1 MVEYV
6 ICRKLTENSTIL
18 YKFVSEI
25 KSGIMRKFLIVTLL
39 LLPLCIMGR
48 EVRSL
53 DAGWQFLLSDASI
66 DEIFQIDGWRNV
78 DVPHD
83 WSIEGEFDRSNPT
96 GQGGAYLPAGIGWY
110 RKKIKTDIKADERL
124 FLEFDGVMACSSVY
138 INGKLAGY
146 RPNGYVGFS
155 YDITD
160 FVKPGTDAVVAVRVD
175 NSVQPASRWYT
186 GSGINRHVR
195 QVRKDACHIPM
206 DGVFA
211 SFDDGKLN
219 VKATVSNRS
228 DKSRKV
234 KLQFVLKDADGKVVT
249 RGNGAEVQIAPG
261 EQVELASSVA
271 LKSPHLWS
279 LDDPYLYTLEV
290 SLSDGRKEIDSE
302 TVTTGLRTICFDNE
316 KGFFLNG
323 QNIKMYGVCLHSD
336 AGALGTVVPASVWEY
351 RLQQLRKLGVNAIR
365 MAHNPADPTL
375 YDLCDRMGFLVMAES
390 FDTWNTPKNHAEK
403 GYNFYFDEWWEQ
415 DTRAMV
421 EQSRN
426 HPSVVIYSVGN
437 EIRDN
442 LNVPDGFE
450 KYRKQQDLV
459 HSIDNTRPVTMAL
472 FRPNSSGVYRNGF
485 AEMMDVVGQNY
496 RVDELKAYHDAHP
509 EKAIIGTENTHD
521 VQSWLMLR
529 DDPSLCGQF
538 LWAGIDYLGEAAW
551 PQVMWSTSL
560 LDVTGG
566 VKPAGMQRA
575 SWWTA
580 EPMVAFARHAD
591 NNGAGALVSDWTPA
605 DMDTYDQAVIEVYS
619 NCQEVDLWING
630 EPQGRRPMPDNAR
643 PALYNVNFT
652 PGVINVRGY
661 NDGIEAAKCY
671 SVTVGDPKNIV
682 IEKIGG
688 RAGTGFD
695 DVEILSVF
703 IADAEGNV
711 CPNNDCRIEL
721 KVDGADLIAVDNADV
736 LAHETTHKSAVF
748 NTYQGRMIA
757 YIRRTSDSG
766 RVTVTATDCSS
777 AAALKGS
784 VVF

>member
-1 MVEYV
+1 M
-6 ICRKLTENSTIL
+6 
-18 YKFVSEI
+18 
-25 KSGIMRKFLIVTLL
+25 
-39 LLPLCIMGR
+39 LLPVGLMAR
-48 EVRSL
+48 ETRSIDKNWEFVL
-53 DAGWQFLLSDASI
+53 NEAAIDELADVEGWQT
-66 DEIFQIDGWRNV
+66 V

-83 WSIEGEFDRSNPT
+83 WSIEGEFDRSNPS

-110 RKKIKTDIKADERL
+110 RKTIKADVGADERL

-138 INGKLAGY
+138 VDGKLAGY
-146 RPNGYVGFS
+146 RPNGYVGFT

-160 FVKPGTDAVVAVRVD
+160 LVTPGKEATIAVRVD

-195 QVRKDACHIPM
+195 LVSKNVCHIPAN
-206 DGVFA
+206 GAFV
-211 SFDDGKLN
+211 SFQDGKVN
-219 VKATVSNRS
+219 IKTTVSNAS
-228 DKSRKV
+228 DKARTI
-234 KLQFVLKDADGKVVT
+234 KLQYSLKDAKGKVVAK
-249 RGNGAEVQIAPG
+249 GNTSDSQIGTG
-261 EQVELASSVA
+261 EQRELAGTIEV
-271 LKSPHLWS
+271 KDPQLWS
-279 LDDPYLYTLEV
+279 PDNPYLYTVQVELLE
-290 SLSDGRKEIDSE
+290 GRKQLDTE
-302 TVTTGLRTICFDNE
+302 TVTTGLRTIRFDNE

-323 QNIKMYGVCLHSD
+323 QNMKMYGVCLHSD
-336 AGALGTVVPASVWEY
+336 AGALGTDVPASVWEY
-351 RLQQLRKLGVNAIR
+351 RLQQLRKLGVNAVR

-375 YDLCDRMGFLVMAES
+375 MDLCDRMGFLVMAES

-403 GYNFYFDEWWEQ
+403 GYNLFFDEWWEA

-421 EQSRN
+421 EQARN

-442 LNVPDGFE
+442 LNNEQGFD

-459 HSIDNTRPVTMAL
+459 HSIDPTRPVTMAL

-529 DDPSLCGQF
+529 DDPSLSGQF

-551 PQVMWSTSL
+551 PQVMWSTAL

-566 VKPAGMQRA
+566 IKPTGLQRA
-575 SWWTA
+575 SWWTK

-605 DMDTYDQAVIEVYS
+605 DLDTYDQAVIEVYS
-619 NCQEVDLWING
+619 NCQEVELFVNG
-630 EPQGRRPMPDNAR
+630 ESQGRRTMPDNAR
-643 PALYNVNFT
+643 PALFNINFNS
-652 PGVINVRGY
+652 GRIEAVGY
-661 NDGIEAAKCY
+661 NDGKEAARY
-671 SVTVGDPKNIV
+671 ASVTADEPARIG
-682 IEKIGG
+682 IEKAGG

-695 DVEILSVF
+695 DVEILSVSV
-703 IADAEGNV
+703 ADVEGNV

-721 KVDGADLIAVDNADV
+721 KVEGAELIAVDNADV
-736 LAHETTHKSAVF
+736 LAHETSHKSAVF
-748 NTYQGRMIA
+748 NTYQGRMTA
-757 YIRRTSDSG
+757 YIRRASATG
-766 RVTVTATDCSS
+766 KVTVTATDCSS

-784 VVF
+784 ITF

>member
-1 MVEYV
+1 M
-6 ICRKLTENSTIL
+6 K
-18 YKFVSEI
+18 KFI
-25 KSGIMRKFLIVTLL
+25 LL
-39 LLPLCIMGR
+39 LSILISYAVMAR
-48 EVRSL
+48 ETRNIDHDWEFV
-53 DAGWQFLLSDASI
+53 LSDATI
-66 DEIFQIDGWRNV
+66 DQLADVEGWRTV

-110 RKKIKTDIKADERL
+110 RKNIKADFGADERL

-138 INGKLAGY
+138 VDVKLAGY
-146 RPNGYVGFS
+146 RPNGYVGFT

-160 FVKPGTDAVVAVRVD
+160 LVTPGKEATIAVRVD

-195 QVRKDACHIPM
+195 LVSKNACHIPM
-206 DGVFA
+206 NGAFV
-211 SFDDGKLN
+211 SYNDGK
-219 VKATVSNRS
+219 VEIRTTVANTS
-228 DKSRKV
+228 KSSTKV
-234 KLQFVLKDADGKVVT
+234 SLQYILKDADGKT
-249 RGNGAEVQIAPG
+249 AARGNSPASHIEAGSQTEVSGSIDI
-261 EQVELASSVA
+261 
-271 LKSPHLWS
+271 KNPHLWS
-279 LDDPYLYTLEV
+279 VEDPYLYTLEV
-290 SLSDGRKEIDSE
+290 SVMDGRKELDKE
-302 TVTTGLRTICFDNE
+302 TVTTGLRTIRFDNE

-336 AGALGTVVPASVWEY
+336 AGALGTAVPASVWEY

-375 YDLCDRMGFLVMAES
+375 MDLCDRMGFLVMAES

-403 GYNFYFDEWWEQ
+403 GYNLYFDEWWEA

-421 EQSRN
+421 EQARN
-426 HPSVVIYSVGN
+426 HTCVVIYSIGN

-442 LNVPDGFE
+442 LNNEQGFD
-450 KYRKQQDLV
+450 KYRMQQDLV

-496 RVDELKAYHDAHP
+496 RVDELKAYHEAHP

-560 LDVTGG
+560 LDVTGA
-566 VKPAGMQRA
+566 VKPTGLQRA
-575 SWWTA
+575 GWWTS

-591 NNGAGALVSDWTPA
+591 NNGSGPLISDWTPA

-619 NCQEVDLWING
+619 NCREVELFVNG
-630 EPQGRRPMPDNAR
+630 ESQGRKAMPDNAR
-643 PALYNVNFT
+643 PAPFNINFN
-652 PGVINVRGY
+652 PGKIEAVGY
-661 NDGIEAAKCY
+661 NDGTEMARCT
-671 SVTVGDPKNIV
+671 SVTADEPTRINIEQV
-682 IEKIGG
+682 GG

-695 DVEILSVF
+695 DVEILS
-703 IADAEGNV
+703 IRITDKNGTV
-711 CPNNDCRIEL
+711 CPNSDCSIEL
-721 KVDGADLIAVDNADV
+721 KVEGARLIAIDNADV
-736 LAHETTHKSAVF
+736 MAHDTSHKSAVF

-757 YIRRTSDSG
+757 YIRRTSATG
-766 RVTVTATDCSS
+766 KVTVTATDCSS
-777 AAALKGS
+777 AAALKGEKT
-784 VVF
+784 F

>member
-1 MVEYV
+1 M
-6 ICRKLTENSTIL
+6 IRKHIKNLPIL
-18 YKFVSEI
+18 YKFVTVF
-25 KSGIMRKFLIVTLL
+25 KRGLLMRKILFALSLFLSLSVLA
-39 LLPLCIMGR
+39 R
-48 EVRSL
+48 EVHSL
-53 DAGWQFLLSDASI
+53 DKGWQFVLSDASI
-66 DEIFQIDGWRNV
+66 DKLSGVEGWRNV

-96 GQGGAYLPAGIGWY
+96 GQGSAYLPAGIGWY
-110 RKKIKTDIKADERL
+110 RKTIKTDIKANERL

-138 INGKLAGY
+138 VDGDPVGY
-146 RPNGYVGFS
+146 RPNGYVGFT
-155 YDITD
+155 YDITEL
-160 FVKPGTDAVVAVRVD
+160 VSPGKDVTIAVRVD

-195 QVRKDACHIPM
+195 LVRKNACYIPM
-206 DGVFA
+206 LGVFT

-219 VKATVSNRS
+219 IKTAVSNTS
-228 DKSRKV
+228 SQSLKI
-234 KLQFVLKDADGKVVT
+234 KLQYVLKDAAGKVIT
-249 RGNGAEVQIAPG
+249 RGSSTEKTIESGKKS
-261 EQVELASSVA
+261 ELAGTVEV
-271 LKSPHLWS
+271 KSPHLWS
-279 LDDPYLYTLEV
+279 LDDPYLYKLEV
-290 SLSDGRKEIDSE
+290 SILDGRKELDSE
-302 TVTTGLRTICFDNE
+302 TVTTGLRTIRFDNE

-336 AGALGTVVPASVWEY
+336 AGALGTAVPASVWEY

-365 MAHNPADPTL
+365 MAHNPADPAL
-375 YDLCDRMGFLVMAES
+375 MDLCDKMGFLVMAES

-403 GYNFYFDEWWEQ
+403 GYNLYFDEWWER

-421 EQSRN
+421 EQARN
-426 HPSVVIYSVGN
+426 HPCVVIYSVGN

-442 LNVPDGFE
+442 LNGPEGFD

-459 HSIDNTRPVTMAL
+459 HSIDSTRPVTMAL

-496 RVDELKAYHDAHP
+496 RVDELKAYHEAHP

-560 LDVTGG
+560 LDVTGA
-566 VKPAGMQRA
+566 VKPTGLQRA
-575 SWWTA
+575 SWWSA

-591 NNGAGALVSDWTPA
+591 NNGAGPLVSDWTPA
-605 DMDTYDQAVIEVYS
+605 DIDTYDQAVIEVYS
-619 NCQEVDLWING
+619 NCEEVELLING
-630 EPQGRRPMPDNAR
+630 ESQGRKAMPDNAR
-643 PALYNVNFT
+643 PVMYNVNFN
-652 PGVINVRGY
+652 PGILNVIGY
-661 NDGIEAAKCY
+661 NDGILPVHCS
-671 SVTVGDPKNIV
+671 SVTVGYPRKIG

-703 IADAEGNV
+703 IADDEGNV

-721 KVDGADLIAVDNADV
+721 NVSGAELIAVDNADV
-736 LAHETTHKSAVF
+736 LAHDTSHKSRVF
-748 NTYQGRMIA
+748 CTYQGRMVA
-757 YIRRTSDSG
+757 YIRRISDKG
-766 RVTVTATDCSS
+766 TVKVTATDCSS

-784 VVF
+784 VEF

>member
-1 MVEYV
+1 M
-6 ICRKLTENSTIL
+6 RKILFALTIL
-18 YKFVSEI
+18 
-25 KSGIMRKFLIVTLL
+25 MPLL
-39 LLPLCIMGR
+39 AGARDVQSI
-48 EVRSL
+48 
-53 DAGWQFLLSDASI
+53 DNGWQFLLGDLSLEELDGST
-66 DEIFQIDGWRNV
+66 GWRQV

-110 RKKIKTDIKADERL
+110 RKTIKTDIAPDERL

-138 INGKLAGY
+138 VNGKLAGY
-146 RPNGYVGFS
+146 RPNGYVGFT
-155 YDITD
+155 YDITELIT
-160 FVKPGTDAVVAVRVD
+160 PGKDAVVAVRVD

-195 QVRKDACHIPM
+195 LVRKNACHISM
-206 DGVFA
+206 DGVFV

-219 VKATVSNRS
+219 VKATVSNTS

-249 RGNGAEVQIAPG
+249 RENGSDVQIALG
-261 EQVELASSVA
+261 ERTELTSNAAV
-271 LKSPHLWS
+271 KSPHLWS

-290 SLSDGRKEIDSE
+290 SIYDGRKEIDSE
-302 TVTTGLRTICFDNE
+302 TITTGLRTIRFDNE
-316 KGFFLNG
+316 NGFFLNG

-336 AGALGTVVPASVWEY
+336 AGALGTAVPASVWEY
-351 RLQQLRKLGVNAIR
+351 RLLQLRKLGVNAIR
-365 MAHNPADPTL
+365 MAHNPADPAFME
-375 YDLCDRMGFLVMAES
+375 LCDRMGFLFMAES
-390 FDTWNTPKNHAEK
+390 FDTWNSPKNHAEK
-403 GYNFYFDEWWEQ
+403 GYNLYFDEWWEA

-421 EQSRN
+421 EQARN
-426 HPSVVIYSVGN
+426 HPCVVIYSIGN

-442 LNVPDGFE
+442 LNTAEGFE
-450 KYRKQQDLV
+450 KYRKQQNMI
-459 HSIDNTRPVTMAL
+459 HSLDCTRPVTMAL
-472 FRPNSSGVYRNGF
+472 FRPNSSGVYKNGF

-575 SWWTA
+575 SWWTS
-580 EPMVAFARHAD
+580 EPMVAYARHAD
-591 NNGAGALVSDWTPA
+591 NNGAGPLISDWTPA

-630 EPQGRRPMPDNAR
+630 EPQGRRTMPDNAR
-643 PALYNVNFT
+643 PAIYNVNYYQ
-652 PGVINVRGY
+652 GIIDVRGY
-661 NDGIEAAKCY
+661 NDGVLAAKCY
-671 SVTVGDPKNIV
+671 TVTVGNPTHIG

-688 RAGTGFD
+688 KAGTGFD

-703 IADAEGNV
+703 IADGEGNV

-721 KVDGADLIAVDNADV
+721 SVSGAELIAVDNADV
-736 LAHETTHKSAVF
+736 MAHDTSHKSTAF

-757 YIRRTSDSG
+757 YIRRTSASG
-766 RVTVTATDCSS
+766 KVTVTATDCSS

-784 VVF
+784 VFF

>member
-1 MVEYV
+1 MKKV
-6 ICRKLTENSTIL
+6 LL
-18 YKFVSEI
+18 
-25 KSGIMRKFLIVTLL
+25 FLM
-39 LLPLCIMGR
+39 LLPVGLMAR
-48 EVRSL
+48 ETRSI
-53 DAGWQFLLSDASI
+53 DRNWEFVLSDATI
-66 DEIFQIDGWRNV
+66 DQLAGVEGWRTV

-83 WSIEGEFDRSNPT
+83 WSIEGEFDRSNPS
-96 GQGGAYLPAGIGWY
+96 GQGGAYLPAGTGWY
-110 RKKIKTDIKADERL
+110 RKTIKADIGADERL

-138 INGKLAGY
+138 VDGQLAGY
-146 RPNGYVGFS
+146 RPNGYVGFT
-155 YDITD
+155 YDITEQ
-160 FVKPGTDAVVAVRVD
+160 VTPGKDAVVSVRVD

-195 QVRKDACHIPM
+195 LVSKNACHIPM
-206 DGVFA
+206 NGAF
-211 SFDDGKLN
+211 
-219 VKATVSNRS
+219 VSYN
-228 DKSRKV
+228 
-234 KLQFVLKDADGKVVT
+234 DGKVEIRTTVANT
-249 RGNGAEVQIAPG
+249 SKSSTKVSLRYILKDSDGKTVASGNSSAVQIGAG
-261 EQVELASSVA
+261 LQTEISGSIDI
-271 LKSPHLWS
+271 KNPHLWS
-279 LDDPYLYTLEV
+279 IDDPYLYTLEV
-290 SLSDGRKEIDSE
+290 SVMDGRKELDTE
-302 TVTTGLRTICFDNE
+302 TVTTGLRTIRFDNG

-336 AGALGTVVPASVWEY
+336 AGAMGTAVPASVWEY
-351 RLQQLRKLGVNAIR
+351 RLQQLRKLGVNAVR

-375 YDLCDRMGFLVMAES
+375 MDLCDRMGFLVMAES

-403 GYNFYFDEWWEQ
+403 GYNLYFDEWWEA

-421 EQSRN
+421 ELARN

-442 LNVPDGFE
+442 LNNEQGFD

-459 HSIDNTRPVTMAL
+459 HSLDNTRPVTMAL

-529 DDPSLCGQF
+529 DDPSLSGQF

-566 VKPAGMQRA
+566 VKPAGLQRG
-575 SWWTA
+575 SWWMQ

-605 DMDTYDQAVIEVYS
+605 DSDTYDQAVIEVYS
-619 NCQEVDLWING
+619 NCREVELFVNG
-630 EPQGRRPMPDNAR
+630 ESQGRKTMSDNAR
-643 PALYNVNFT
+643 PTLYNINFN
-652 PGVINVRGY
+652 PGTIEVVGY
-661 NDGIEAAKCY
+661 NNGTEASRCSSRTA
-671 SVTVGDPKNIV
+671 SEPDNIF
-682 IEKIGG
+682 IEKVGG

-695 DVEILSVF
+695 DVEILSVQ
-703 IADAEGNV
+703 IVDKDGII
-711 CPNNDCRIEL
+711 CPNNDCKIEL
-721 KVDGADLIAVDNADV
+721 KVEGAELIAIDNADV
-736 LAHETTHKSAVF
+736 LAHETCHKSAVF

-757 YIRRTSDSG
+757 YIRRASDKSK
-766 RVTVTATDCSS
+766 VTVTATDCSS
-777 AAALKGS
+777 AAALKGTAT
-784 VVF
+784 F

>member
-1 MVEYV
+1 M
-6 ICRKLTENSTIL
+6 
-18 YKFVSEI
+18 
-25 KSGIMRKFLIVTLL
+25 KSGFMRKFLVVTLL
-39 LLPLCIMGR
+39 LLPLCVVGR
-48 EVRSL
+48 EVFNL
-53 DAGWQFLLSDASI
+53 DKGWQFVLGDATI
-66 DEIFQIDGWRNV
+66 DEISQIDGWRNV

-110 RKKIKTDIKADERL
+110 RRTIKTDITPDERL

-138 INGKLAGY
+138 VNGKLAGY

-160 FVKPGTDAVVAVRVD
+160 LVAPDTDATVAVRVD

-186 GSGINRHVR
+186 GCGINRHVR
-195 QVRKDACHIPM
+195 LVRKNVCHIPM

-211 SFDDGKLN
+211 SFDEGKLN

-234 KLQFVLKDADGKVVT
+234 KLQFVLKDADGKVMT
-249 RGNGAEVQIAPG
+249 RGNGADVQMAPG
-261 EQVELASSVA
+261 EQMELASNVA

-290 SLSDGRKEIDSE
+290 SLSDGSKEIDSE
-302 TVTTGLRTICFDNE
+302 TVTTGLRTIRFDNE

-336 AGALGTVVPASVWEY
+336 AGALGTAVPLSVWEY

-365 MAHNPADPTL
+365 MAHNPADPAFM
-375 YDLCDRMGFLVMAES
+375 DLCDRMGFIFMAES
-390 FDTWNTPKNHAEK
+390 FDTWNSAKNHAEK
-403 GYNFYFDEWWEQ
+403 GYNLYFDEWWER

-442 LNVPDGFE
+442 LNVPEGFE

-459 HSIDNTRPVTMAL
+459 HSLDNTRPVTMAL
-472 FRPNSSGVYRNGF
+472 FRPNSSGVYKNGF

-496 RVDELKAYHDAHP
+496 RVDELKAYHEAHP

-566 VKPAGMQRA
+566 VKPAGLQRA
-575 SWWTA
+575 SWWKK

-661 NDGIEAAKCY
+661 NDGIEVAKCY

-703 IADAEGNV
+703 IADGEGNV

-736 LAHETTHKSAVF
+736 LAHDTSHKSASF
-748 NTYQGRMIA
+748 NTYQGRMTA

-766 RVTVTATDCSS
+766 KVIVTATDCSS

-784 VVF
+784 ISF

>member
-1 MVEYV
+1 M
-6 ICRKLTENSTIL
+6 RKL
-18 YKFVSEI
+18 
-25 KSGIMRKFLIVTLL
+25 LL
-39 LLPLCIMGR
+39 ALALFFPLCIIAR
-48 EVRSL
+48 NSESL
-53 DAGWQFLLSDASI
+53 DKGWQFKLTDATI
-66 DEIFQIDGWRNV
+66 DELAGVEGWRTL

-110 RKKIKTDIKADERL
+110 CKTIKADIGADERL

-138 INGKLAGY
+138 VNGKLAGY
-146 RPNGYVGFS
+146 RPNGYVGFT

-160 FVKPGTDAVVAVRVD
+160 LVTPGKDAVVAVKVD

-195 QVRKDACHIPM
+195 LVSKSSCYIPTN
-206 DGVFA
+206 GIFV
-211 SFDDGKLN
+211 SYQDGKIN
-219 VKATVSNRS
+219 IKATVANTTG
-228 DKSRKV
+228 KACNL
-234 KLQFVLKDADGKVVT
+234 KLEYSLKDAQGKVVAK
-249 RGNGAEVQIAPG
+249 GGSSDAKVGAG
-261 EQVELASSVA
+261 EQTELSGIIEV
-271 LKSPHLWS
+271 KDPELWS
-279 LDDPYLYTLEV
+279 PDNPYLYTIDVELLE
-290 SLSDGRKEIDSE
+290 GRKQLDSE
-302 TVTTGLRTICFDNE
+302 TVITGLRTIRFDNE

-323 QNIKMYGVCLHSD
+323 QNMKMYGVCLHSD
-336 AGALGTVVPASVWEY
+336 AGALGTAVPASVWEF

-365 MAHNPADPTL
+365 MAHNPADPVL
-375 YDLCDRMGFLVMAES
+375 MDLCDRMGFLFMAES
-390 FDTWNTPKNHAEK
+390 FDTWNSAKNHAEK
-403 GYNFYFDEWWEQ
+403 GYNLYFDEWWEA

-421 EQSRN
+421 EQARN
-426 HPSVVIYSVGN
+426 HPCVVIYSVGN

-442 LNVPDGFE
+442 LNNEQGFE

-459 HSIDNTRPVTMAL
+459 HSLDNTRPVTMAL

-496 RVDELKAYHDAHP
+496 RVDELKAYHEAHP

-538 LWAGIDYLGEAAW
+538 LWAGIDYLGEAVW

-560 LDVTGG
+560 LDVTGD

-575 SWWTA
+575 SWWTS

-591 NNGAGALVSDWTPA
+591 NNGAGPLITDWTPA

-619 NCQEVDLWING
+619 NCQEVDVWING
-630 EPQGRRPMPDNAR
+630 EPQGRKPMPDNAR
-643 PALYNVNFT
+643 PALYNVNYN
-652 PGVINVRGY
+652 PGIISIRGY
-661 NDGIEAAKCY
+661 NDGVLVAKCD
-671 SVTVGDPKNIV
+671 SVTVGDPTYIG

-688 RAGTGFD
+688 KAGTGFD

-703 IADAEGNV
+703 IADGEGNV

-721 KVDGADLIAVDNADV
+721 KVEGAELIAVDNADV
-736 LAHETTHKSAVF
+736 LAHDTTHKSTVF
-748 NTYQGRMIA
+748 NTYQGRMVA
-757 YIRRTSDSG
+757 YIRRTSEG
-766 RVTVTATDCSS
+766 GKVTVTATDCSS

-784 VVF
+784 ISF

>member
-1 MVEYV
+1 MKKVLLFLMLLPVGLMARETRS
-6 ICRKLTENSTIL
+6 IDKNW
-18 YKFVSEI
+18 KFV
-25 KSGIMRKFLIVTLL
+25 
-39 LLPLCIMGR
+39 
-48 EVRSL
+48 
-53 DAGWQFLLSDASI
+53 LSDATI
-66 DEIFQIDGWRNV
+66 DQLAGVEGWRTV

-83 WSIEGEFDRSNPT
+83 WSIEGEFDRSNPS
-96 GQGGAYLPAGIGWY
+96 GQGGAYLPTGIGWY
-110 RKKIKTDIKADERL
+110 RKTIKADIGADERL

-138 INGKLAGY
+138 VDGKLAGY
-146 RPNGYVGFS
+146 RPNGYVGFT

-160 FVKPGTDAVVAVRVD
+160 LVTPGMDAVIAVKVD

-195 QVRKDACHIPM
+195 LVSKSSCHIPM
-206 DGVFA
+206 NGAF
-211 SFDDGKLN
+211 
-219 VKATVSNRS
+219 VSYN
-228 DKSRKV
+228 
-234 KLQFVLKDADGKVVT
+234 DGKVEIRTTVANT
-249 RGNGAEVQIAPG
+249 SKSSTKVSLRYILKDSDGKTVASGNSSAVQIGAG
-261 EQVELASSVA
+261 LQTEISGSIDI
-271 LKSPHLWS
+271 KNPHLWS
-279 LDDPYLYTLEV
+279 IDDPYLYTLEV
-290 SLSDGRKEIDSE
+290 SVMEGRKQLDAE
-302 TVTTGLRTICFDNE
+302 TVTAGLRTIRFDNG

-336 AGALGTVVPASVWEY
+336 AGAMGTAVPASVWEY
-351 RLQQLRKLGVNAIR
+351 RLQQLRKLGVNAVR

-375 YDLCDRMGFLVMAES
+375 MDLCDRMGFLVMAES

-403 GYNFYFDEWWEQ
+403 GYNLYFDEWWEA

-421 EQSRN
+421 EQARN

-442 LNVPDGFE
+442 LNNEQGFD

-459 HSIDNTRPVTMAL
+459 HSLDNTRPVTMAL

-496 RVDELKAYHDAHP
+496 RVDELKAYHEAHP

-529 DDPSLCGQF
+529 DDPSLSGQF

-566 VKPAGMQRA
+566 VKPAGLQRG
-575 SWWTA
+575 SWWMQ

-619 NCQEVDLWING
+619 NCREVELFVNG
-630 EPQGRRPMPDNAR
+630 ESQGRKTMSDNAR
-643 PALYNVNFT
+643 PTLYNVNFN
-652 PGVINVRGY
+652 PGTIEVVGY
-661 NDGIEAAKCY
+661 NNGTEASRCSSRTA
-671 SVTVGDPKNIV
+671 SEPDNIF
-682 IEKIGG
+682 IEKVGG

-695 DVEILSVF
+695 DVEILSVQ
-703 IADAEGNV
+703 IVDKDGII
-711 CPNNDCRIEL
+711 CPNNDCKIEL
-721 KVDGADLIAVDNADV
+721 KVEGAELIAIDNADV
-736 LAHETTHKSAVF
+736 LAHETCHKSAVF

-757 YIRRTSDSG
+757 YIRRASDKSK
-766 RVTVTATDCSS
+766 VTVTATDCSS
-777 AAALKGS
+777 AAALKGTAT
-784 VVF
+784 F

>member
-1 MVEYV
+1 
-6 ICRKLTENSTIL
+6 
-18 YKFVSEI
+18 
-25 KSGIMRKFLIVTLL
+25 MRKYIFLLSILISYAVVA
-39 LLPLCIMGR
+39 R
-48 EVRSL
+48 ESRSL
-53 DAGWQFLLSDASI
+53 DNGWEFVLSDATI
-66 DEIFQIDGWRNV
+66 DQLAGVDGWRTV

-83 WSIEGEFDRSNPT
+83 WSIEGEFDRSNPS

-110 RKKIKTDIKADERL
+110 RKSIRADFGVDERL
-124 FLEFDGVMACSSVY
+124 FLEFDGVMACSSVFV
-138 INGKLAGY
+138 NGKLAGY
-146 RPNGYVGFS
+146 RPNGYVGFT

-160 FVKPGTDAVVAVRVD
+160 LVTPGKDAVIAVKVD

-195 QVRKDACHIPM
+195 LVSKNTCHIPM
-206 DGVFA
+206 NGAFV
-211 SFDDGKLN
+211 SFNDGKIDI
-219 VKATVSNRS
+219 KTTVANMA
-228 DKSRKV
+228 KTGTKV
-234 KLQFVLKDADGKVVT
+234 SLQYILKDADGKT
-249 RGNGAEVQIAPG
+249 AARGNSPASQIEAGSQTEVSGSIDI
-261 EQVELASSVA
+261 
-271 LKSPHLWS
+271 KNPHLWS
-279 LDDPYLYTLEV
+279 IDDPYLYTLEV
-290 SLSDGRKEIDSE
+290 SVMEGRKQLDTE
-302 TVTTGLRTICFDNE
+302 TVTTGLRTIRFDNE

-323 QNIKMYGVCLHSD
+323 QNMKMYGVCLHSD
-336 AGALGTVVPASVWEY
+336 AGALGTAVPASVWEY
-351 RLQQLRKLGVNAIR
+351 RLQQLRKLGVNAVR

-375 YDLCDRMGFLVMAES
+375 MELCDRMGFLVMAES

-403 GYNFYFDEWWEQ
+403 GYNLYFDEWWEA

-421 EQSRN
+421 EQARN

-442 LNVPDGFE
+442 LNNEQGFD

-459 HSIDNTRPVTMAL
+459 HSLDNTRPVTMAL

-509 EKAIIGTENTHD
+509 KKAIIGTENTHD

-566 VKPAGMQRA
+566 VKPAGLQRA
-575 SWWTA
+575 SWWTK

-619 NCQEVDLWING
+619 NCQEVELFVNG
-630 EPQGRRPMPDNAR
+630 ESQGRKTMPENAR
-643 PALYNVNFT
+643 PALFNINFNSGRIEAVAYIDSREAARYISQT
-652 PGVINVRGY
+652 ADEPARI
-661 NDGIEAAKCY
+661 GIEKA
-671 SVTVGDPKNIV
+671 
-682 IEKIGG
+682 GG
-688 RAGTGFD
+688 RAGTDFD
-695 DVEILSVF
+695 DVEILSIQIV
-703 IADAEGNV
+703 DAEDNV

-721 KVDGADLIAVDNADV
+721 DVEGAELIAVDNADV
-736 LAHETTHKSAVF
+736 LAHETSHKSAVF
-748 NTYQGRMIA
+748 NTYQGRMTA
-757 YIRRTSDSG
+757 YIRRTSATG
-766 RVTVTATDCSS
+766 KVTVTATDCSS
-777 AAALKGS
+777 AAALKGTAT
-784 VVF
+784 F

>member
-1 MVEYV
+1 M
-6 ICRKLTENSTIL
+6 RKLL
-18 YKFVSEI
+18 LAL
-25 KSGIMRKFLIVTLL
+25 IMSI
-39 LLPLCIMGR
+39 PLFALAR
-48 EVRSL
+48 ESQSI
-53 DAGWQFLLSDASI
+53 DNGWQFVLSDVSI
-66 DEIFQIDGWRNV
+66 DELPEVEGWRQV

-83 WSIEGEFDRSNPT
+83 WSIEGEFDRGNST

-110 RKKIKTDIKADERL
+110 RKTIKTDIAPDERL

-138 INGKLAGY
+138 VNGKLAGY

-160 FVKPGTDAVVAVRVD
+160 LVTPGNDAVVAVRVD

-195 QVRKDACHIPM
+195 LVRKNACHIPM
-206 DGVFA
+206 DGVFV

-219 VKATVSNRS
+219 VKATVSNTS

-234 KLQFVLKDADGKVVT
+234 RLQFLLKDAVGKVVT
-249 RGNGAEVQIAPG
+249 RGNGSDVQIAPG
-261 EQVELASSVA
+261 EQTELTLNAAV
-271 LKSPHLWS
+271 KSPHLWS

-290 SLSDGRKEIDSE
+290 SLSDGRKEMDSE
-302 TVTTGLRTICFDNE
+302 TVTTGLRTIRYDNE

-336 AGALGTVVPASVWEY
+336 AGALGTAVPASVWEY
-351 RLQQLRKLGVNAIR
+351 RLEKLRSLGVNAIR
-365 MAHNPADPTL
+365 MAHNPADPVL
-375 YDLCDRMGFLVMAES
+375 MNLCDRMGFLFMAES
-390 FDTWNTPKNHAEK
+390 FDTWNSPKNHAEK
-403 GYNFYFDEWWEQ
+403 GYNLYFDEWWER

-421 EQSRN
+421 EQARN
-426 HPSVVIYSVGN
+426 HPCVGAVIYSVGN

-442 LNVPDGFE
+442 LNTAEGFE
-450 KYRKQQDLV
+450 KYRKQQDLI
-459 HSIDNTRPVTMAL
+459 HSLDNTRPVTMAL
-472 FRPNSSGVYRNGF
+472 FRPNSSGVYKNGF

-566 VKPAGMQRA
+566 VKPAGLQRA
-575 SWWTA
+575 SWWTN
-580 EPMVAFARHAD
+580 EPMVAYARQAD
-591 NNGAGALVSDWTPA
+591 NNGAGPLVSDWTPA

-619 NCQEVDLWING
+619 NCQEVDVWING

-643 PALYNVNFT
+643 PAIYNVNYYQ
-652 PGVINVRGY
+652 GIIDVRGY
-661 NDGIEAAKCY
+661 NDGELAAKCY
-671 SVTVGDPKNIV
+671 TVTVGNPTHIG

-688 RAGTGFD
+688 NAGTSFD

-703 IADAEGNV
+703 IADGEGNV

-721 KVDGADLIAVDNADV
+721 SVSGAELIAVDNADV
-736 LAHETTHKSAVF
+736 MAHDSSHKSTAF

-757 YIRRTSDSG
+757 YIRRTSDS
-766 RVTVTATDCSS
+766 VTVTATGGPLSGK
-777 AAALKGS
+777 AT
-784 VVF
+784 F

>member
-1 MVEYV
+1 
-6 ICRKLTENSTIL
+6 
-18 YKFVSEI
+18 
-25 KSGIMRKFLIVTLL
+25 MRKILL
-39 LLPLCIMGR
+39 AILSIPLCVMAR
-48 EVRSL
+48 ESRSI
-53 DAGWQFLLSDASI
+53 DTGWEFVLSEASI
-66 DEIFQIDGWRNV
+66 DELSGVEGWRTV

-110 RKKIKTDIKADERL
+110 RKTIKADIGADERL
-124 FLEFDGVMACSSVY
+124 FLEFEGVMACSSVFVD
-138 INGKLAGY
+138 GKLAGY
-146 RPNGYVGFS
+146 RPNGYVGFT

-160 FVKPGTDAVVAVRVD
+160 LVTPGKDAVVAVKVD

-195 QVRKDACHIPM
+195 LVSKNACYIPT
-206 DGVFA
+206 DGVFV
-211 SFDDGKLN
+211 SYQDGKVN
-219 VKATVSNRS
+219 IKTTVTNTS
-228 DKSRKV
+228 DKARTV
-234 KLQFVLKDADGKVVT
+234 KLQYNLKDAKGKVVAK
-249 RGNGAEVQIAPG
+249 GNGQDTQVGAGKQAELPG
-261 EQVELASSVA
+261 TIEIKDPQ
-271 LKSPHLWS
+271 LWS
-279 LDDPYLYTLEV
+279 PDNPYLYTVDVELFE
-290 SLSDGRKEIDSE
+290 GRKQLDLE
-302 TVTTGLRTICFDNE
+302 TVTTGLRTIRFDNG

-336 AGALGTVVPASVWEY
+336 AGALGTAVPTAVWEY

-365 MAHNPADPTL
+365 MAHNPADPAL
-375 YDLCDRMGFLVMAES
+375 MDLCDRMGFLVMAES

-403 GYNFYFDEWWEQ
+403 GYNLYFDEWWEA

-442 LNVPDGFE
+442 LNNEQSFD

-459 HSIDNTRPVTMAL
+459 HSIDPTRPVTMAL

-496 RVDELKAYHDAHP
+496 RVDELKAYHETHP

-566 VKPAGMQRA
+566 VKPAGLQRA
-575 SWWTA
+575 SWWMK

-591 NNGAGALVSDWTPA
+591 NNGAGALISDWTPA
-605 DMDTYDQAVIEVYS
+605 DMDTYDQAAIEVYS
-619 NCQEVDLWING
+619 NCQEVELFING
-630 EPQGRRPMPDNAR
+630 ESQGRKTMPDNAR
-643 PALYNVNFT
+643 PTLYNVNFN
-652 PGVINVRGY
+652 PGTMEVVGY
-661 NDGIEAAKCY
+661 IDGAEKSRRSSRTASEPNSI
-671 SVTVGDPKNIV
+671 I
-682 IEKIGG
+682 IEKVGG
-688 RAGTGFD
+688 HAGTGFD
-695 DVEILSVF
+695 DVEILSIQIVDKNG
-703 IADAEGNV
+703 IV

-721 KVDGADLIAVDNADV
+721 KVDGAELIAVDNADI
-736 LAHETTHKSAVF
+736 LAHDTSHKSAVF

-757 YIRRTSDSG
+757 YIRRASATAKI
-766 RVTVTATDCSS
+766 TVAATDCSS

-784 VVF
+784 TSF

>member
-1 MVEYV
+1 
-6 ICRKLTENSTIL
+6 
-18 YKFVSEI
+18 
-25 KSGIMRKFLIVTLL
+25 MRKFLIVTLL
-39 LLPLCIMGR
+39 FLPICIMGR
-48 EVRSL
+48 EVCSL
-53 DAGWQFLLSDASI
+53 DAGWQFVLSDASI
-66 DEIFQIDGWRNV
+66 DEISHIDGWRQV

-110 RKKIKTDIKADERL
+110 RKTIKTDIAPDERL

-138 INGKLAGY
+138 VNGKLAGY

-160 FVKPGTDAVVAVRVD
+160 LVTPGNDAVVAVRVD

-195 QVRKDACHIPM
+195 LVRKNACHIPM
-206 DGVFA
+206 DGVFVT
-211 SFDDGKLN
+211 FDDGKLN
-219 VKATVSNRS
+219 VKATVSNTS
-228 DKSRKV
+228 GKSRKV
-234 KLQFVLKDADGKVVT
+234 RLQFLLKDADGKVVT
-249 RGNGAEVQIAPG
+249 RGNGSDVQIVPG
-261 EQVELASSVA
+261 EQTELTLNAAV
-271 LKSPHLWS
+271 KSPHLWS
-279 LDDPYLYTLEV
+279 LDDPYLYTLDV
-290 SLSDGRKEIDSE
+290 SLSDGRNEIDSY
-302 TVTTGLRTICFDNE
+302 TVTTGLRTIRFDNE

-336 AGALGTVVPASVWEY
+336 AGALGTAVPASVWEY
-351 RLQQLRKLGVNAIR
+351 RLEQLRGLGVNAIR
-365 MAHNPADPTL
+365 MAHNPADPVL
-375 YDLCDRMGFLVMAES
+375 MELCDRMGFLFMAES
-390 FDTWNTPKNHAEK
+390 FDTWDSPKNHAEK
-403 GYNFYFDEWWEQ
+403 GYNLFFDEWWER

-421 EQSRN
+421 EQARN
-426 HPSVVIYSVGN
+426 HPCVVIYSVGN

-442 LNVPDGFE
+442 LNNPDGFE
-450 KYRKQQDLV
+450 KYRKQQDLI
-459 HSIDNTRPVTMAL
+459 HSLDNTRPVTMAL
-472 FRPNSSGVYRNGF
+472 FRPNSSGVYKNGF

-566 VKPAGMQRA
+566 VKPAGLQRA
-575 SWWTA
+575 SWWTK

-619 NCQEVDLWING
+619 NCQEVDVWING

-643 PALYNVNFT
+643 PAVYNVNYNQ
-652 PGVINVRGY
+652 GIISIRGY
-661 NDGIEAAKCY
+661 NDGVLVAKCD
-671 SVTVGDPKNIV
+671 SVTVGDPTHIG
-682 IEKIGG
+682 IEKNGG
-688 RAGTGFD
+688 KAGTGFD

-703 IADAEGNV
+703 IADAEGNI
-711 CPNNDCRIEL
+711 CPNYDRTIEL
-721 KVDGADLIAVDNADV
+721 KVEGAQLIAVDNADV
-736 LAHETTHKSAVF
+736 LAHDTSHKSSVF
-748 NTYQGRMIA
+748 NTYQGRMTA
-757 YIRRTSDSG
+757 YIRRTSATG
-766 RVTVTATDCSS
+766 KVTVTATDCSS

-784 VVF
+784 ATF

>member
-1 MVEYV
+1 M
-6 ICRKLTENSTIL
+6 RKILFALTIL
-18 YKFVSEI
+18 
-25 KSGIMRKFLIVTLL
+25 MPLL
-39 LLPLCIMGR
+39 AGARDVQSI
-48 EVRSL
+48 
-53 DAGWQFLLSDASI
+53 DNGWQFLLGDLSLEELDGST
-66 DEIFQIDGWRNV
+66 GWRQV

-110 RKKIKTDIKADERL
+110 RKTIKTDIAPDERL

-138 INGKLAGY
+138 VNGKLAGY
-146 RPNGYVGFS
+146 RPNGYVGFT
-155 YDITD
+155 YDITELIT
-160 FVKPGTDAVVAVRVD
+160 PGKDAVVAVRVD

-195 QVRKDACHIPM
+195 LVRKNACHISM
-206 DGVFA
+206 DGVFV

-219 VKATVSNRS
+219 VKATVSNTS

-249 RGNGAEVQIAPG
+249 RENGSDVQIAPG
-261 EQVELASSVA
+261 ERTELTSNAAV
-271 LKSPHLWS
+271 KSPHLWS

-290 SLSDGRKEIDSE
+290 SIYDGRKEIDSE
-302 TVTTGLRTICFDNE
+302 TITTGLRTIRFDNE
-316 KGFFLNG
+316 NGFFLNG

-336 AGALGTVVPASVWEY
+336 AGALGTAVPASVWEY
-351 RLQQLRKLGVNAIR
+351 RLLQLRKLGVNAIR
-365 MAHNPADPTL
+365 MAHNPADPAFME
-375 YDLCDRMGFLVMAES
+375 LCDRMGFLFMAES
-390 FDTWNTPKNHAEK
+390 FDTWNSPKNHAEK
-403 GYNFYFDEWWEQ
+403 GYNLYFDEWWEA

-421 EQSRN
+421 EQARN
-426 HPSVVIYSVGN
+426 HPCVVIYSIGN

-442 LNVPDGFE
+442 LNTAEGFE
-450 KYRKQQDLV
+450 KYRKQQNMI
-459 HSIDNTRPVTMAL
+459 HSLDSTRPVTMAL
-472 FRPNSSGVYRNGF
+472 FRPNSSGVYKNGF

-575 SWWTA
+575 SWWTS
-580 EPMVAFARHAD
+580 EPMVAYARHAD
-591 NNGAGALVSDWTPA
+591 NNGAGPLISDWTPA

-630 EPQGRRPMPDNAR
+630 EPQGRRTMPDNAR
-643 PALYNVNFT
+643 PAIYNVNYYQ
-652 PGVINVRGY
+652 GIIDVRGY
-661 NDGIEAAKCY
+661 NDGVLAAKCY
-671 SVTVGDPKNIV
+671 TVTVGNPTHIG

-688 RAGTGFD
+688 KAGTGFD

-703 IADAEGNV
+703 IADGEGNV

-721 KVDGADLIAVDNADV
+721 SVSGAELIAVDNADV
-736 LAHETTHKSAVF
+736 MAHDTSHKSTAF

-757 YIRRTSDSG
+757 YIRRTSASG
-766 RVTVTATDCSS
+766 KVTVTATDCSS

-784 VVF
+784 VFF

>member
-1 MVEYV
+1 M
-6 ICRKLTENSTIL
+6 K
-18 YKFVSEI
+18 K
-25 KSGIMRKFLIVTLL
+25 LL
-39 LLPLCIMGR
+39 LALLLIFPLCTMAR
-48 EVRSL
+48 EVQSL
-53 DAGWQFLLSDASI
+53 DKGWQFVLSDASI
-66 DEIFQIDGWRNV
+66 DELPDVEGWRNV

-110 RKKIKTDIKADERL
+110 KKTIKTDIKPDERL
-124 FLEFDGVMACSSVY
+124 FLEFDGVMSCSSVY
-138 INGKLAGY
+138 VNGELAGY

-160 FVKPGTDAVVAVRVD
+160 LVKPGTDAVFEVKVD

-195 QVRKDACHIPM
+195 LVHKNACHIPM

-211 SFDDGKLN
+211 SFDDGKLSVN
-219 VKATVSNRS
+219 ATVSNTS
-228 DKSRKV
+228 GDSRKV
-234 KLQFVLKDADGKVVT
+234 KLQFVLKDADGKVVV
-249 RGNGAEVQIAPG
+249 RGNGSDVKIAPG
-261 EQVELASSVA
+261 EQTELTSIVT

-279 LDDPYLYTLEV
+279 TDDPYLYTLGV
-290 SLSDGRKEIDSE
+290 SIIDGKKELDTESLTI
-302 TVTTGLRTICFDNE
+302 GLRTIRFDNKE
-316 KGFFLNG
+316 GFFLNDK
-323 QNIKMYGVCLHSD
+323 NLKMFGVCLHSD
-336 AGALGTVVPASVWEY
+336 AGALGTAVPASVWEY
-351 RLQQLRKLGVNAIR
+351 RLSQLKKLGVNAIR

-403 GYNFYFDEWWEQ
+403 GYNLYFDEWWER
-415 DTRAMV
+415 DTRSMV
-421 EQSRN
+421 YVARN

-442 LNVPDGFE
+442 LNVPEGFD
-450 KYRKQQDLV
+450 KYCRQQDLV
-459 HSIDNTRPVTMAL
+459 HSLDNTRPVTMAL
-472 FRPNSSGVYRNGF
+472 FRPNSSGVYKNGF
-485 AEMMDVVGQNY
+485 ADMMDVVGQNY

-551 PQVMWSTSL
+551 PQVMWSTAL
-560 LDVTGG
+560 LDVTGA
-566 VKPAGMQRA
+566 VKPTGLQRA
-575 SWWTA
+575 SWWSS

-591 NNGAGALVSDWTPA
+591 NNGAGALISDWTPA

-619 NCQEVDLWING
+619 NCQEVELLING
-630 EPQGRRPMPDNAR
+630 ESQGRKPMPDNAR
-643 PALYNVNFT
+643 PVVYNVNFN
-652 PGVINVRGY
+652 PGIINVIGY
-661 NDGIEAAKCY
+661 NDGILPVH
-671 SVTVGDPKNIV
+671 STLVTVGDPRKIG
-682 IEKIGG
+682 IEKVGG

-703 IADAEGNV
+703 IADDEGNV

-721 KVDGADLIAVDNADV
+721 KVDGAELIAVDNADV
-736 LAHETTHKSAVF
+736 LAHETSHKSPVF

-757 YIRRTSDSG
+757 YIRRLSDKG
-766 RVTVTATDCSS
+766 MVKVTATDCSS

-784 VVF
+784 VEF

>member
-1 MVEYV
+1 MKKVLLV
-6 ICRKLTENSTIL
+6 L
-18 YKFVSEI
+18 
-25 KSGIMRKFLIVTLL
+25 FLIPLL
-39 LLPLCIMGR
+39 MTAR
-48 EVRSL
+48 ESRSI
-53 DAGWQFLLSDASI
+53 DAGWEFVLSEATI
-66 DEIFQIDGWRNV
+66 DELAGVEGWRTV

-110 RKKIKTDIKADERL
+110 RKTIKADIGADERL
-124 FLEFDGVMACSSVY
+124 FLEFDGVIACSSVY
-138 INGKLAGY
+138 VDGQLAGY
-146 RPNGYVGFS
+146 RPNGYVGFT

-160 FVKPGTDAVVAVRVD
+160 LVTPGKEATIAVRVD

-195 QVRKDACHIPM
+195 LVSKNVCHIAAN
-206 DGVFA
+206 GAFA
-211 SFDDGKLN
+211 SYNDGKIDIKTN
-219 VKATVSNRS
+219 ISNTYNKDIKVS
-228 DKSRKV
+228 
-234 KLQFVLKDADGKVVT
+234 LQYILKGADGKTVT
-249 RGNGAEVQIAPG
+249 RGNSSAVQIGAG
-261 EQVELASSVA
+261 LQTEISESIDI
-271 LKSPHLWS
+271 KNPHLWS
-279 LDDPYLYTLEV
+279 IDDPYLYTLEV
-290 SLSDGRKEIDSE
+290 SVMDGRKELDKE
-302 TVTTGLRTICFDNE
+302 TVTTGLRTIRFDNE

-336 AGALGTVVPASVWEY
+336 AGALGTAVPASVWEY
-351 RLQQLRKLGVNAIR
+351 RLQQLRRLGVNAVR

-375 YDLCDRMGFLVMAES
+375 MELCDRMGFLVMAES

-403 GYNFYFDEWWEQ
+403 GYNLYFDEWWKA

-421 EQSRN
+421 EQARN
-426 HPSVVIYSVGN
+426 HPCVMIYSIGN

-442 LNVPDGFE
+442 LNNEQGFD
-450 KYRKQQDLV
+450 KYRMQQDLV
-459 HSIDNTRPVTMAL
+459 HSLDNTRPVTMAL
-472 FRPNSSGVYRNGF
+472 FRPNSSGVYKNGF

-496 RVDELKAYHDAHP
+496 RVDELKAYHEAHP

-566 VKPAGMQRA
+566 VKPAGLQRA
-575 SWWTA
+575 SWWTS
-580 EPMVAFARHAD
+580 EPMVAYARHAD
-591 NNGAGALVSDWTPA
+591 NNGAGPLISDWTPA

-619 NCQEVDLWING
+619 NCQEVELWING

-643 PALYNVNFT
+643 PALYNVNFNQ
-652 PGVINVRGY
+652 GIIDVRGY
-661 NDGIEAAKCY
+661 NDGVLAAKCQT
-671 SVTVGDPKNIV
+671 VTVGDPTHIG

-688 RAGTGFD
+688 NAGTGFD
-695 DVEILSVF
+695 DVEILSIF
-703 IADAEGNV
+703 IADGEGNV
-711 CPNNDCRIEL
+711 CPNNDCNIEL
-721 KVDGADLIAVDNADV
+721 KVEGAELIAVDNADV
-736 LAHETTHKSAVF
+736 MAHDTSHKSASF

-757 YIRRTSDSG
+757 YIRRISAG
-766 RVTVTATDCSS
+766 GKLTVTATDCSS

-784 VVF
+784 VSF